1 MSTTPPS
8 RDLLLGY
15 GFAGLAGAILTGLGE
30 ALLQLSPGANYA
42 DPHYAYFAQVTEDRL
57 FLGHFVSI
65 ASAPLYLAGY
75 WHLTG
80 NLLADHRRVRLI
92 VFAACAYAFVIG
104 TVWIGQRAFLG
115 LTVQAIDTGHA
126 DAILLAGFSALNEPL
141 VNVLRITLLAFSVI
155 WILRIASGGSHYPR
169 WMAVLSPAVLT
180 AVIFVAYFLWLVQ
193 GSWLAATALNTAHT
207 VLFSASLCSLSFKV
221 RS

>member
-1 MSTTPPS
+1 MSTAPPS

-30 ALLQLSPGANYA
+30 GLLQLSPGANDI
-42 DPHYAYFAQVTEDRL
+42 DPDYAYFAQIPEARL
-57 FLGHFVSI
+57 FLGHSVSI

-80 NLLADHRRVRLI
+80 NLLAYHRRARLI
-92 VFAACAYAFVIG
+92 VFVACAYAFIIG

-115 LTVQAIDTGHA
+115 LTVQAIDTGRA

-141 VNVLRITLLAFSVI
+141 VNVLRFTLLAFSVI

-169 WMAVLSPAVLT
+169 WMAVLSPAVLI
-180 AVIFVAYFLWLVQ
+180 AVIFGAYFLWPVP
-193 GSWLAATALNTAHT
+193 GSWLAATALNTAHA

-221 RS
+221 R

>member
-1 MSTTPPS
+1 MNTAPPS

-15 GFAGLAGAILTGLGE
+15 GFAGLAGAVLTGLGE
-30 ALLQLSPGANYA
+30 GLLQLSPGGNYA
-42 DPHYAYFAQVTEDRL
+42 DPHYGYFAQVPEDRL
-57 FLGHFVSI
+57 FLGHFISI

-80 NLLADHRRVRLI
+80 NLLADHRRARLI

-115 LTVQAIDTGHA
+115 LMVQAIDTGRA
-126 DAILLAGFSALNEPL
+126 DATLLAGFSALNEPL

-155 WILRIASGGSHYPR
+155 WILRIASGGSQYPR
-169 WMAVLSPAVLT
+169 WMAAFSPAVLI
-180 AVIFVAYFLWLVQ
+180 AVIFGAYFLWPIQ
-193 GSWLAATALNTAHT
+193 GSWLAATALNTAHA

-221 RS
+221 R

>member
-1 MSTTPPS
+1 MTKAPHDPDS
-8 RDLLLGY
+8 LLGY
-15 GFAGLAGAILTGLGE
+15 GVAGLAGALLTGLGE
-30 ALLQLSPGANYA
+30 GLLQLSPGGNYA
-42 DPHYAYFAQVTEDRL
+42 DPHYAYFAQVPEARL
-57 FLGHFVSI
+57 FLGHFLSI
-65 ASAPLYLAGY
+65 ASAPLYVAGY

-80 NLLADHRRVRLI
+80 NLLAVHRRARLI

-115 LTVQAIDTGHA
+115 LTVQAIDAGRA

-155 WILRIASGGSHYPR
+155 WILQIIRGRSHYPL
-169 WMAVLSPAVLT
+169 WMAMLSPAVLI
-180 AVIFVAYFLWLVQ
+180 AVIFGVYILWPGP
-193 GSWLAATALNTAHT
+193 GSWLVPTALNTAHA